1 MELEHDE
8 FYRLEQIFNKTLM
21 SIPNVE
27 LWSLYLDYIRR
38 RNNLITDTTGN
49 ARKVVTQ
56 AYEFVLQNIG
66 IDKDAGFI
74 WQDYL
79 KFLKSGPGTVGGASW
94 QDGQKMDSLRKAYQS
109 AIRIPTQSVNPLWT
123 EYSTFET
130 TLNKTTVRKAHWH
143 VESQKLTYY

>member
-21 SIPNVE
+21 SIPNVQ

-38 RNNLITDTTGN
+38 RNNLITDTSGN

-66 IDKDAGFI
+66 IDKDSGFI

-79 KFLKSGPGTVGGASW
+79 KFLKSGPGTVGGTTW

-123 EYSTFET
+123 EYTTFET
-130 TLNKTTVRKAHWH
+130 TLNKTTVRKA
-143 VESQKLTYY
+143 